1 MLKNILITITTTT
14 LIISSFF
21 TQLLH
26 AKENDTVTFLNSGKV
41 APANL
46 PFSEAVRVG
55 NTVYLSGQIGVL
67 PGTLTLAKGGIE
79 AETKQ
84 TMENIK
90 ITLEAHGLSMSNI
103 VKCTVM
109 MADMSKWSAFNK
121 VYITYFEDNYPARSA
136 FGTNGLAF
144 NAQVEIECL
153 AIDA

>member
-1 MLKNILITITTTT
+1 M
-14 LIISSFF
+14 SSFF
-21 TQLLH
+21 TQLSH
-26 AKENDTVTFLNSGKV
+26 AKESNAITFLNSGKV

-46 PFSEAVRVG
+46 PFSEAVRVE

-90 ITLEAHGLSMSNI
+90 ITLEAHGLSMNNI

-109 MADMSKWSAFNK
+109 MADMSKWSDFNK
-121 VYITYFEDNYPARSA
+121 VYVTYFKDNYPARSA
-136 FGTNGLAF
+136 FGANGLAF
-144 NAQVEIECL
+144 NAEVEIECL
-153 AIDA
+153 AVDA

>member
-1 MLKNILITITTTT
+1 MQKLIFITT
-14 LIISSFF
+14 LIISSLF
-21 TQLLH
+21 THVIH
-26 AKENDTVTFLNSGKV
+26 AEEGNTVSFLNSGKV

-67 PGTLTLAKGGIE
+67 PGTLSLVKGGIK

-109 MADMSKWSAFNK
+109 MTDMSKWSEFNK
-121 VYITYFEDNYPARSA
+121 VYVTYFEGDYPARSA

-144 NAQVEIECL
+144 NAEVEIECL
-153 AIDA
+153 AVDS